1 MEEILQHTVVKR
13 GLIIAYYFS
22 NIWYRKGLFGERT
35 IPDPNDTD
43 PIEHPEPDID
53 EIDPEE
59 EENINYTHKNPQT
72 RSDISP
78 GKKSSATWNENVENR
93 AIPKKT
99 D

>member
-1 MEEILQHTVVKR
+1 MEEILQHAVVKR

-43 PIEHPEPDID
+43 PIEHPEPTID

-72 RSDISP
+72 RSYISP

>member
-35 IPDPNDTD
+35 VPDPNDTD

-53 EIDPEE
+53 ETDPEE
-59 EENINYTHKNPQT
+59 EENINYKYKDLRTGNST
-72 RSDISP
+72 RP
-78 GKKSSATWNENVENR
+78 GKNSPATQTENVENR
-93 AIPKKT
+93 AISKKT

>member
-1 MEEILQHTVVKR
+1 MEEILQHAVVKR

-43 PIEHPEPDID
+43 PIEHPEPAID
-53 EIDPEE
+53 ETDPEE

-72 RSDISP
+72 RSSISP
-78 GKKSSATWNENVENR
+78 GKKSTASWDENVENR
-93 AIPKKT
+93 AISKKT

>member
-1 MEEILQHTVVKR
+1 MEEILQHAVVKR

-43 PIEHPEPDID
+43 PVEHPEPDID
-53 EIDPEE
+53 ETDPEE

-72 RSDISP
+72 KSSISP
-78 GKKSSATWNENVENR
+78 RKKSPATWEENVENR
-93 AIPKKT
+93 GISKKT

>member
-1 MEEILQHTVVKR
+1 MEEILQHAVVKR

-22 NIWYRKGLFGERT
+22 NIWYRKGLFGDRT

-53 EIDPEE
+53 ETDPEE
-59 EENINYTHKNPQT
+59 EEHINYTHKNPQT
-72 RSDISP
+72 RNSVSP
-78 GKKSSATWNENVENR
+78 GNASPTNWDKNVENPD
-93 AIPKKT
+93 IPRKT

>member
-1 MEEILQHTVVKR
+1 MEEILQNAVVKR

-43 PIEHPEPDID
+43 PIEHPEPAID
-53 EIDPEE
+53 ETDPEE

-72 RSDISP
+72 RSSISP
-78 GKKSSATWNENVENR
+78 GKKSTASWDENVENR
-93 AIPKKT
+93 AISKKT

>member
-1 MEEILQHTVVKR
+1 MEEILQHAVVKR

-43 PIEHPEPDID
+43 PIEHPEPTID

-72 RSDISP
+72 RSEISP

>member
-1 MEEILQHTVVKR
+1 MEEILQHAVVKR

-22 NIWYRKGLFGERT
+22 NIWYRKGLFGQHT

-43 PIEHPEPDID
+43 PIERPEPDVD
-53 EIDPEE
+53 ETDPEE
-59 EENINYTHKNPQT
+59 ENVNYAHKKTQT
-72 RSDISP
+72 SDGTSARAA
-78 GKKSSATWNENVENR
+78 SSAAWDENVENP

>member
-1 MEEILQHTVVKR
+1 MEEILQHAVVKR

-22 NIWYRKGLFGERT
+22 NIWYRKGLLGERT

-53 EIDPEE
+53 ETDPEE
-59 EENINYTHKNPQT
+59 EENINYAHKRSHT
-72 RSDISP
+72 RNSTGHRTTSP
-78 GKKSSATWNENVENR
+78 SAWDEHVV
-93 AIPKKT
+93 IPKKT

>member
-1 MEEILQHTVVKR
+1 MEEILQHAVVKR

-43 PIEHPEPDID
+43 PIEHPEPTID

-59 EENINYTHKNPQT
+59 EENINYTHKNPLCISWPHPKDG
-72 RSDISP
+72 RSAYRFYQRCIF
-78 GKKSSATWNENVENR
+78 
-93 AIPKKT
+93 
-99 D
+99 

>member
-1 MEEILQHTVVKR
+1 MEEILQHAVVKR

-43 PIEHPEPDID
+43 PIEHPDPAID
-53 EIDPEE
+53 ETDPEE

-72 RSDISP
+72 RSNISP
-78 GKKSSATWNENVENR
+78 GKKSSATWDENVENR
-93 AIPKKT
+93 AISKKT

>member
-1 MEEILQHTVVKR
+1 MEEILQHAVVKR

-22 NIWYRKGLFGERT
+22 NIWYRKGLFGERI

-53 EIDPEE
+53 ETDPEE
-59 EENINYTHKNPQT
+59 EEHINYRHKNPQT
-72 RSDISP
+72 RNSISP
-78 GKKSSATWNENVENR
+78 GKKSPTDWDENVENP
-93 AIPKKT
+93 AIPRKT

>member
-1 MEEILQHTVVKR
+1 MEEILQHAVVKR

-43 PIEHPEPDID
+43 PIEHPEPTID

>member
-1 MEEILQHTVVKR
+1 MEEILQHAVVKR

-43 PIEHPEPDID
+43 PTEHPDPAID
-53 EIDPEE
+53 ETDPEE

-72 RSDISP
+72 RSNISP
-78 GKKSSATWNENVENR
+78 GKKSSATWDENVENR
-93 AIPKKT
+93 AISKKT

>member
-1 MEEILQHTVVKR
+1 MEEILQHAVVKR

-22 NIWYRKGLFGERT
+22 NIWYRKGLFGQHT

-43 PIEHPEPDID
+43 PIERPEPDLD
-53 EIDPEE
+53 ETDPEE
-59 EENINYTHKNPQT
+59 EENVNYAHKKTQTNDGTSARKASSTTWDENVKNP
-72 RSDISP
+72 
-78 GKKSSATWNENVENR
+78 

>member
-1 MEEILQHTVVKR
+1 MEEILQHAVVKR

-53 EIDPEE
+53 ETDPEE
-59 EENINYTHKNPQT
+59 EENINYTHKNPQP
-72 RSDISP
+72 RSSISP
-78 GKKSSATWNENVENR
+78 GKKSTANWDENVENR
-93 AIPKKT
+93 AISKKT